1 MGQHPQAS
9 SPTVSRAPLRPTRR
23 TLMRSAAWT
32 VPVLATVAA
41 APSFAASPC
50 ATQTIDFTNYTTG
63 TAYTTG
69 ATFTAGVVTATL
81 NLSGTTTATNNGT
94 IFATTASTKE
104 LRFYDAN
111 TPSTT
116 QTIKFTFSQAVT
128 NLAIQIVDID
138 QSTNYDDKLIIN
150 TTGWTATLGGSVS
163 GNGTNGKPYESS
175 TGTSVPDGSGLADI
189 LLKYASATE
198 FSITYKQGT
207 GTTTG
212 NPHIGIRSMS
222 FTPSAC

>member
-1 MGQHPQAS
+1 MEPHAPAS
-9 SPTVSRAPLRPTRR
+9 SPTGPRALPRPTRR
-23 TLMRSAAWT
+23 TVVRSAAWT

-41 APSFAASPC
+41 APAFAASPC
-50 ATQTIDFTNYTTG
+50 AAQTIDFTSYTTG

-81 NLSGTTTATNNGT
+81 NLSGTTNATNNGT
-94 IFATTASTKE
+94 IFATTPSTKE

-111 TPSTT
+111 ASNTT

-128 NLAIQIVDID
+128 NLSVLIVDID
-138 QSTNYDDKLIIN
+138 QSTNYDDNLVIN
-150 TTGWTATLGGSVS
+150 TAGWTATLGGSVN
-163 GNGTNGKPYESS
+163 GAGTNANPYQSS
-175 TGTSVPDGSGLADI
+175 TGASVADGSPLAAI
-189 LLKYASATE
+189 TLKYASSTQ

-207 GTTTG
+207 GTITG
-212 NPHIGIRSMS
+212 NPHIGIRSMT